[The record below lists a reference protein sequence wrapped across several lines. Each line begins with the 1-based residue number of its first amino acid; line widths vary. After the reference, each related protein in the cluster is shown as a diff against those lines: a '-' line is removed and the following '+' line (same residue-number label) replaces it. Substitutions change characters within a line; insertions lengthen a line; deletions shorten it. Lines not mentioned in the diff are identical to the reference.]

1 MRHRVKG
8 RTLGRSPSHRAAML
22 RNLVSSLMLHET
34 VRTSSEKAKEAKSLA
49 EKLITLGKK
58 GTLHARRIALSRLHN
73 KAMVTKIFED
83 IAKRNPERNGGNT
96 RILKLDETRLGDNAS
111 QVIFELVDAPVAVE
125 PETEKV
131 EEKEAT
137 EA

>member
-22 RNLVSSLMLHET
+22 RNLVCSLMLHGKI
-34 VRTSSEKAKEAKSLA
+34 RTSSEKAKEAKSLA
-49 EKLITLGKK
+49 EKLITLGQK

-73 KAMVTKIFED
+73 KDMVSKIFEE
-83 IAKRNPERNGGNT
+83 IAKRNPERKGGHT

-111 QVIFELVDAPVAVE
+111 QVIFELVDAPVATE
-125 PETEKV
+125 GETAKV